1 MAGDLSNALAQ
12 LSDAIAGQVAAA
24 APILA
29 AIRIGPNRH
38 ISGIVWHR
46 DLVITSDQALP
57 AQDSYTV
64 VLPGG
69 VLTAARPAR
78 RDPAGNLATLRLEG
92 AGNPG
97 QILAPAEPRVG
108 ALALALA
115 ADVDAAPLARLTA
128 IRKIATSRTD
138 GGDRSLTLDMPA
150 NLVEEG
156 GPVLD
161 AAGALL
167 GMATVGANGQA
178 TVISH
183 AALARMLDVTQGQ
196 AAINARRGWLGL
208 ALQPITVPDAM
219 RSAVGQSSGRM
230 VVSLAPSG
238 PAELAGLRPGDIL
251 LSLDGHSVSGAH
263 ALRAFLG
270 PERVGRQVD
279 VRLMREGKVETRQL
293 MVAPQPAD

>member
-57 AQDSYTV
+57 AQDGYTV

-78 RDPAGNLATLRLEG
+78 RDPARNLATLRLEG

-128 IRKIATSRTD
+128 IRKISTSRSD
-138 GGDRSLTLDMPA
+138 GGDRSLMLDMPA

-178 TVISH
+178 TVIPH
-183 AALARMLDVTQGQ
+183 AALARMLDVSQGQ
-196 AAINARRGWLGL
+196 AINGRRGWLGL
-208 ALQPITVPDAM
+208 ALQPITVPDKM
-219 RSAVGQSSGRM
+219 RSTVGQSSGRM

-238 PAELAGLRPGDIL
+238 PAQLAGLRPGDIL

-270 PERVGRQVD
+270 PERVGRQVE
-279 VRLMREGKVETRQL
+279 VRLMREGQLETRQL
-293 MVAPQPAD
+293 TVAPQPSE